1 MATRNTSPYDA
12 FLNERPSSEELAQVD
27 LKGFNVVLGYTEEA
41 FSVLPNEE
49 KIKLWLSNAPNAT
62 RRVLLGKLERD
73 SAKKYEERLKEIYE
87 TSCVDQS
94 REPSLEH
101 GEIVPGM
108 VDDEHYIAQA
118 TDKNN
123 DGDSVLSPG
132 VKFRGHVYRSG
143 AKKCNTIIEHHEMM
157 KDNFEEINVRF
168 QTMIFEF
175 QDSFSEAG
183 IPVEKLLHFLT
194 CFPNLKDQLE
204 QLTEPRKIRDII
216 EVLKTECS
224 IVNVKPFETLA
235 RSFNV
240 EKASKVVRDYK
251 KAVTEFRK
259 SVCQYCHFDQE
270 VQQKSDGRLKAA
282 FVMSWDAKDI
292 LDVLRELKNCHI
304 QVGRSITNRSIVTC
318 ECPVTDIVLLIAFIL
333 EKIKILKERGLKE
346 FLVGKCTIWDSTV
359 DEFLSVIMKEKNKEG
374 FQKEIASLKE
384 QLAARDRQIE
394 EFQTLQGS
402 QLSKIT
408 SLKKQL
414 ATRDRQIE
422 ELQTLQGSQSSEL
435 ASLKEQLAAGE
446 KQIEEL
452 LTIQGSQSSVS
463 NNEMV
468 TLQKMS
474 KMKDREIEDL
484 KAALKK
490 ALNQNSTNHEA
501 MAGQIEWHS
510 SEVQLTSPSEQ
521 QCSEVL
527 AKLQDKHQQVYLRES
542 SSSIAGLLIPPLL
555 QRKTVRCLYIFSTP
569 LTHDFICS
577 LSSQVSNNNTIES
590 LWLTNNTISD
600 DGVITLAQS
609 LKHNTHL
616 RYLSLG
622 YNPGITSACA
632 QSLAELLTINRSLT
646 VLYLSRTKIDT
657 EGVLQLVKSLKSN
670 DTLGKL
676 ILDEKH
682 KQACSDQFISK
693 MNKLDFSYK
702 YADGTHF

>member
-132 VKFRGHVYRSG
+132 VKFR
-143 AKKCNTIIEHHEMM
+143 
-157 KDNFEEINVRF
+157 
-168 QTMIFEF
+168 
-175 QDSFSEAG
+175 DSFSEAG

-501 MAGQIEWHS
+501 MAGKNYYISSYLNNQPIIGQIEWHS